1 MDDPSRARVVGN
13 IPYGITSPIIF
24 RCLERPRPHSIVLM
38 VQDEVADRIVASVG
52 TKAYGALSVGIR
64 SVAKVERLFTV
75 RRTAFKPQ
83 PGVDSAVVRITP
95 IRPERL
101 GKDKEVALRNLVRS
115 VFQWRRKQLRKIL
128 RDHADLMVPAGQLGR
143 IAEQADVDL
152 SDRPERLSP
161 EAFIRLVSALP

>member
-1 MDDPSRARVVGN
+1 
-13 IPYGITSPIIF
+13 
-24 RCLERPRPHSIVLM
+24 M

-128 RDHADLMVPAGQLGR
+128 RDHADLMVPAGQLDR